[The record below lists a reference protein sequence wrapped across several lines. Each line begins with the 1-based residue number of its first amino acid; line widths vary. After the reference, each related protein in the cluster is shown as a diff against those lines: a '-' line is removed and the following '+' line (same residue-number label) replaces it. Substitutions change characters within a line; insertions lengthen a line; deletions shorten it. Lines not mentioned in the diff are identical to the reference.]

1 MGDEEVRVCPDHSD
15 VVASVIPDGEEAL
28 VDYKRMEALMIGL
41 LLQAMKER
49 KQRLYVIRR
58 IRRKT

>member
-1 MGDEEVRVCPDHSD
+1 M
-15 VVASVIPDGEEAL
+15 VASVIPDGEEAL

-49 KQRLYVIRR
+49 KQQLYVIRR